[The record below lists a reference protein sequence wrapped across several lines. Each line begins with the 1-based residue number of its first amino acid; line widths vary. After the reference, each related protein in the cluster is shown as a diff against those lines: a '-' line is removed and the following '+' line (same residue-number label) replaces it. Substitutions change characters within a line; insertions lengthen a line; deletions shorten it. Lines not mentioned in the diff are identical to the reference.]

1 MRIGIDVQATRGQ
14 RTGIG
19 VYADRLLRALLRV
32 APQHEYVPLSWER
45 EGELRTDQRLRWQ
58 QWLLPRRARA
68 AGVDLLHVPGFDA
81 PRWRPCPVVLTVHD
95 LIGLLF
101 PEQLPPISRLY
112 WAWWLPRSLCWADH
126 LIADSS
132 HTARDLE
139 RRLGIPPERI
149 TVIPLGVDERFH
161 PEIPPEAREAARR
174 KYGLAFPVILYVG
187 TLGPRKGLDT
197 LVAAFG
203 RIAGRI
209 PHHLVLAGKP
219 GWWVDRLL
227 REIRALGLTERVHLL
242 GYVPEED
249 LPALYRLADV
259 FAYPSRYEGF
269 GLPPLEAM
277 ACGTPCG
284 VRGRGQPARGR
295 GGRRPAGP
303 AGGSRGLG
311 GGPPPGPG
319 GRIPSPAPAGG
330 GAGPGPTVHLG
341 GDRPAHPPRLRTGG
355 RPVIE
360 ASSI

>member
-19 VYADRLLRALLRV
+19 VYADRLLRALPRV
-32 APQHEYVPLSWER
+32 APHHEYVPLSWER

-112 WAWWLPRSLCWADH
+112 WAGWLPRSLRWADH

-203 RIAGRI
+203 RIADRI
-209 PHHLVLAGKP
+209 PHHLVLVGKP

-277 ACGTPCG
+277 ACGTPVVCADAASLPEVVG
-284 VRGRGQPARGR
+284 DAALRVPPGDLEAWAAALLRILEDESLRRRLQVEGPARARRFTWEETARRTVRVYEQVAGR
-295 GGRRPAGP
+295 
-303 AGGSRGLG
+303 
-311 GGPPPGPG
+311 
-319 GRIPSPAPAGG
+319 
-330 GAGPGPTVHLG
+330 
-341 GDRPAHPPRLRTGG
+341 
-355 RPVIE
+355 
-360 ASSI
+360 